1 MAGKKGMKPY
11 PLELK
16 LEAIRLFQEEGKTQ
30 AEITALLGIRHPD
43 AVKEWLQIYRREGVV
58 GLHKKR
64 GRSHLGESQEAE
76 LQRLRM
82 ENALLK
88 KYHAELRKE
97 GLAGRNIGSSTNNE
111 KPIP

>member
-30 AEITALLGIRHPD
+30 AEITARLGIRHAY
-43 AVKEWLQIYRREGVV
+43 AVKEWLQIYRREGVA
-58 GLHKKR
+58 GLHKPHGPKKK
-64 GRSHLGESQEAE
+64 ESLQRE
-76 LQRLRM
+76 LERLRM

-88 KYHAELRKE
+88 KYQAELRKA
-97 GLAGRNIGSSTNNE
+97 GLAGRNIGSSINSE
-111 KPIP
+111 KHTR